1 MSRYTPLLN
10 DLIPLLL
17 LVPSWSVVSGV
28 RKKTYPSLD
37 DGVLFYGTFKT
48 YGGSERE
55 TNGVYSIEDTAVI
68 ETWYRD
74 DLKSD
79 CRIAL
84 TTGEIYDLLNEPED
98 INKRHQYLKFKVKRV
113 KGNG

>member
-1 MSRYTPLLN
+1 MSRYTPSLQDMIPLIL
-10 DLIPLLL
+10 LIPT
-17 LVPSWSVVSGV
+17 WSVVSGV
-28 RKKTYPSLD
+28 RKKTYPSIEN
-37 DGVLFYGTFKT
+37 GIVFFGTFKT

-55 TNGVYSIEDTAVI
+55 NNGVYSIEDTAVI

-74 DLKSD
+74 DIESD

-84 TTGEIYDLLNEPED
+84 TTGKVYDLINEPED
-98 INKRHQYLKFKVKRV
+98 IARRHQYLRFKVRRV